1 MIVLGID
8 VGGTGIKAATVDV
21 EKGRLVSD
29 RHRIP
34 TPKPSTPQA
43 VARVV
48 RQLARHFNWK
58 GPVGCGVPC
67 VIKRDTAR
75 TAANLDKSWIDT
87 NASRLI
93 ERMTGCRTTVLNDA
107 DAAGLAEMRFG
118 AGAGRRG
125 LVVMVTLGT
134 GIGSALFIDGKLVPN
149 IELGHLIV
157 RGKDAERRASD
168 RARIEK
174 DWSWKQW
181 ARRVDEYL
189 CYLEEML
196 FPDLIIIGGGV
207 SKEHAKFLPRLTTK
221 AKVVPAQLL
230 NEAGIIGAAL
240 ASYESRLPQNQT
252 SNNTKRLARL
262 SRSGN

>member
-21 EKGRLVSD
+21 MRGALVSD
-29 RHRIP
+29 RHRIL

-48 RQLARHFNWK
+48 RQLARHFSWT
-58 GPVGCGVPC
+58 GPIGCGAPC
-67 VIKRDTAR
+67 VIKRDTAQ

-87 NASRLI
+87 NVRKLV
-93 ERMTGCRTTVLNDA
+93 ERTTGCRVTVLNDA

-118 AGAGRRG
+118 AGAGQRG
-125 LVVMVTLGT
+125 LVIMVTLGT
-134 GIGSALFIDGKLVPN
+134 GIGSALFMDGTLIPN
-149 IELGHLIV
+149 SELGHLVV

-174 DWSWKQW
+174 DWSWKKW
-181 ARRVDEYL
+181 AKCVNEYL

-207 SKEHAKFLPRLTTK
+207 SKEHSKFLPRLKTR

-240 ASYESRLPQNQT
+240 ASYEARFPKNDSSRGAGKTAP
-252 SNNTKRLARL
+252 S
-262 SRSGN
+262 SRSRS